1 MPRRSNTPPPEP
13 VAPARPSRRA
23 APQTHDEP
31 DSRFRIILS
40 KHRQREIVAL
50 ALIAAGILT
59 LLSLFGVTGS
69 VTALWATLL
78 TKFAGWGAY
87 ALGGALVMAGIALLR
102 RQENVYGEFEVSW
115 SRIVGL
121 ELVFVAGCGLLSLA
135 FAADNRDA
143 LRLADAGE
151 AGGYLGLAVYSLL
164 TRAFSNVVNP
174 DLAVILASVLL
185 IVVMIATLR
194 FAFNLGWLGSF
205 LTRALESLRPAQSP
219 APAAAGVARYAPTPR
234 PSATTMP
241 PRPSAANP
249 PAPRPASSP
258 AQTLPSSDSLVQ
270 LPLPK
275 KSDPEISDKPES
287 GKEID
292 PAITKA
298 IGPRGALAALFGQQG
313 AKDKTRPQ
321 AKAPPPP
328 PEHDPL
334 LAVKR
339 EAAAKRMGHTPS
351 LDLLEISSEAAFAQA
366 TAAQK
371 AKIIEETL
379 SHFGIPAKVIDTKAG
394 PTITQFAV
402 EPGFIERKG
411 LDGSML
417 RRKVPV
423 NRILALS
430 NDLALALAAS
440 PIRIEAPVPGR
451 NYVGI
456 EVPNETIAM
465 VSLRGVMETEPYKKL
480 SLKGVLPFALGR
492 DVSGAPAAADLA
504 GMPHLL
510 IAGATGSGKSVA
522 INAIIACL
530 LFAHSPDELRLVMVD
545 PKRVELVNYNGI
557 PHLLG
562 DVITDVSN
570 VVPALRWATGLM
582 DARFQVFSKA
592 RTRNIEAY
600 NQKMDKEGGDKM
612 SYVVYIIDELA
623 DLMLAAPDE
632 IEKLITRLAQ
642 MARATGIHLILA
654 TQRPSVDVV
663 TGLIKAN
670 FPARISFAVTSSV
683 DSRVVLDSPGAEK
696 LLGRGDMLYMAPDS
710 SKLSRL
716 QGCFVSDEELSR
728 LSNHWRGLQEEFDFV
743 AKAPWDTSKHRG
755 GQEKEKAGD
764 ALTDEAIEIIRTT
777 NQASISLLQR
787 KLGIGYPRA
796 ARLMDQ
802 LEEMGVV
809 GPDEGNG
816 KPRAILPEEKP
827 KKKK

>member
-1 MPRRSNTPPPEP
+1 MPRRSNTPPSESVTP
-13 VAPARPSRRA
+13 RPSRRA
-23 APQTHDEP
+23 APEFVDEP
-31 DSRFRIILS
+31 EPRFRIMLS
-40 KHRQREIVAL
+40 KHRQREIL
-50 ALIAAGILT
+50 ALGLIALGALT
-59 LLSLFGVTGS
+59 LLSLFGFAGS
-69 VTALWATLL
+69 VTAAWAALL
-78 TKFAGWGAY
+78 TRFCGWGAY
-87 ALGGALVMAGIALLR
+87 ALGAAFIVAGIALLR
-102 RQENVYGEFEVSW
+102 RQENVYGEFEISW
-115 SRIVGL
+115 ARIVGL
-121 ELVFVAGCGLLSLA
+121 ELLFIAACGLASLA
-135 FAADNRDA
+135 FAADNREA
-143 LRLADAGE
+143 VQLAESGK
-151 AGGYLGLAVYSLL
+151 AGGYLGLALAALL
-164 TRAFSNVVNP
+164 TTAFSNLMDAN
-174 DLAVILASVLL
+174 LAVILAAVLL
-185 IVVMIATLR
+185 VVVIIATIR
-194 FAFNLGWLGSF
+194 FAFNLGWLGTF
-205 LTRALESLRPAQSP
+205 LTHALEGLRPAPATATASS
-219 APAAAGVARYAPTPR
+219 APARY
-234 PSATTMP
+234 SP
-241 PRPSAANP
+241 PP
-249 PAPRPASSP
+249 PPQP
-258 AQTLPSSDSLVQ
+258 LPSSRNLVQ
-270 LPLPK
+270 LPLPRK
-275 KSDPEISDKPES
+275 QEPEIFDEPEQEIEPVAVKK
-287 GKEID
+287 KEE
-292 PAITKA
+292 PK
-298 IGPRGALAALFGQQG
+298 RGIFGLPIGQQ
-313 AKDKTRPQ
+313 KEKKT
-321 AKAPPPP
+321 KVPPPP

-334 LAVKR
+334 LAVPR
-339 EAAAKRMGHTPS
+339 AEAIQRVGKNPT
-351 LDLLEISSEAAFAQA
+351 LELLEISSEAAYAQA
-366 TAAQK
+366 TADQK
-371 AKIIEETL
+371 AKTIEETL
-379 SHFGIPAKVIDTKAG
+379 SHFGIPAKVIDKKAG

-411 LDGSML
+411 LDGTQQ

-465 VSLRGVMETEPYKKL
+465 VSLRGVMESERYKKL
-480 SLKGVLPFALGR
+480 LQKAALPFALGR
-492 DVSGAPAAADLA
+492 DVSGEAQATDMA

-530 LFAHSPDELRLVMVD
+530 LFAHSPDELRMVMVD

-562 DVITDVSN
+562 EVITDVSL

-582 DARFQVFSKA
+582 DARFQAFSKA
-592 RTRNIEAY
+592 RTRNVEAY
-600 NQKMDKEGGDKM
+600 NQKMDKEGGDKLP
-612 SYVVYIIDELA
+612 YVVIIIDELA
-623 DLMLAAPDE
+623 DLMLAAPDDT
-632 IEKLITRLAQ
+632 EKLITRLAQ

-710 SKLSRL
+710 AKLQRL
-716 QGCFVSDEELSR
+716 QGCFVSDEELAR
-728 LSNHWRGLQEEFDFV
+728 LTAHWRALQEEFDFIP
-743 AKAPWDTSKHRG
+743 KAPWDMPKH
-755 GQEKEKAGD
+755 KEGHDKERAGD
-764 ALTDEAIEIIRTT
+764 ALTEDAIEVIRTT

-816 KPRAILPEEKP
+816 KPRAIFLEEKP

>member
-1 MPRRSNTPPPEP
+1 MPRRTNTPPAETVTPR
-13 VAPARPSRRA
+13 ASRRA
-23 APQTHDEP
+23 APAAPPEP
-31 DSRFRIILS
+31 EPRFRIMLS
-40 KHRQREIVAL
+40 KHRQREIL
-50 ALIAAGILT
+50 ALVLLAFGALT
-59 LLSLFGVTGS
+59 LLSLFGFAGS
-69 VTALWATLL
+69 VTALWASLL
-78 TKFAGWGAY
+78 TRFAGWGAY
-87 ALGGALVMAGIALLR
+87 ALGVALIFAGIALLR
-102 RQENVYGEFEVSW
+102 RQENVYGEFEISW
-115 SRIVGL
+115 ARIVGL
-121 ELVFVAGCGLLSLA
+121 ELLFLAGCGLLSLA
-135 FAADNRDA
+135 YATDDRDA
-143 LRLADAGE
+143 LRLAENGQ
-151 AGGYLGLAVYSLL
+151 AGGYLGLAISSILA
-164 TRAFSNVVNP
+164 RAFSNLLDPN
-174 DLAVILASVLL
+174 LAVLIAAFLLVVL
-185 IVVMIATLR
+185 MIGTLR
-194 FAFNLGWLGSF
+194 FAFNLGWLGSL
-205 LTRALESLRPAQSP
+205 LTRALEGLRPTP
-219 APAAAGVARYAPTPR
+219 AVVTANNAPARYAP
-234 PSATTMP
+234 
-241 PRPSAANP
+241 
-249 PAPRPASSP
+249 P
-258 AQTLPSSDSLVQ
+258 AQLLPSSRNLVQ
-270 LPLPK
+270 LPLPR
-275 KSDPEISDKPES
+275 KPEPEPLDDDEM
-287 GKEID
+287 KEVME
-292 PAITKA
+292 PVAVKKPE
-298 IGPRGALAALFGQQG
+298 PRGLFGLPFGQQKEADKKK
-313 AKDKTRPQ
+313 AKV
-321 AKAPPPP
+321 PPPP
-328 PEHDPL
+328 PEHDDL

-339 EAAAKRMGHTPS
+339 LVAAKREGHNPN
-351 LDLLEISSEAAFAQA
+351 LDLLEISSEAAYAQA
-366 TAAQK
+366 TAEQK
-371 AKIIEETL
+371 AKTIEETL

-411 LDGSML
+411 LDGTML

-456 EVPNETIAM
+456 EVPNETISM
-465 VSLRGVMETEPYKKL
+465 VSLRGVMESEAYKKL
-480 SLKGVLPFALGR
+480 MQKAMLPFALGR
-492 DVSGAPAAADLA
+492 DVSGTAVATDLA

-562 DVITDVSN
+562 EVITDVNN
-570 VVPALRWATGLM
+570 VVHALRWATGLM

-592 RTRNIEAY
+592 RTRNIDAY
-600 NQKMDKEGGDKM
+600 NAKMEKEGGDKM
-612 SYVVYIIDELA
+612 SYVVIIIDELA

-632 IEKLITRLAQ
+632 TEKSITRLAQ

-670 FPARISFAVTSSV
+670 FPARISFSVTSSV

-710 SKLSRL
+710 SKLTRL
-716 QGCFVSDEELSR
+716 QGCFVSDEELAR
-728 LSNHWRGLQEEFDFV
+728 LANHWRALQEDFDFIP
-743 AKAPWDTSKHRG
+743 KAPWDSGKHKAG
-755 GQEKEKAGD
+755 DEKEKTGD
-764 ALTDEAIEIIRTT
+764 ALTEDAIEVIRST

-802 LEEMGVV
+802 LEELGVV

-816 KPRAILPEEKP
+816 KPRAIMLEEKP
-827 KKKK
+827 KKKKGQDK

>member
-1 MPRRSNTPPPEP
+1 M
-13 VAPARPSRRA
+13 
-23 APQTHDEP
+23 
-31 DSRFRIILS
+31 LS
-40 KHRQREIVAL
+40 KHRQREILALVLVAL
-50 ALIAAGILT
+50 GVLT
-59 LLSLFGVTGS
+59 LLSLFGIAGS
-69 VTALWATLL
+69 ITSVWATLL
-78 TKFAGWGAY
+78 TRFAGWGAY
-87 ALGGALVMAGIALLR
+87 ALGAALIVAGIALLR
-102 RQENVYGEFEVSW
+102 RQENVYGEFEISW

-121 ELVFVAGCGLLSLA
+121 EILFVAACGLLSLA
-135 FAADNRDA
+135 IAVDDRDA
-143 LRLADAGE
+143 MRLAEAGE
-151 AGGYLGLAVYSLL
+151 AGGYLGLGVASIM
-164 TRAFSNVVNP
+164 TRALSNVVDPNI
-174 DLAVILASVLL
+174 AVILAAFLLVVL
-185 IVVMIATLR
+185 MIFTLR
-194 FAFNLGWLGSF
+194 FALNLGWLGAF
-205 LTRALESLRPAQSP
+205 LTRTLEGLRPTPAVATASP
-219 APAAAGVARYAPTPR
+219 ARYAP
-234 PSATTMP
+234 P
-241 PRPSAANP
+241 PRVAPADVVTERVVPPSSQP
-249 PAPRPASSP
+249 LPASR
-258 AQTLPSSDSLVQ
+258 SLVQ

-275 KSDPEISDKPES
+275 KQEPVPEPDLEEAEVAEVVKPA
-287 GKEID
+287 
-292 PAITKA
+292 PPKA
-298 IGPRGALAALFGQQG
+298 AAPLGLFGLMRGQE
-313 AKDKTRPQ
+313 KDKDKGK
-321 AKAPPPP
+321 AKEKAPPPPP

-339 EAAAKRMGHTPS
+339 AEAEARTGHNPS
-351 LDLLEISSEAAFAQA
+351 LDILELSSEAAYAQA
-366 TAAQK
+366 TAEQK
-371 AKIIEETL
+371 AHIIEETL

-411 LDGSML
+411 LDGTMM

-465 VSLRGVMETEPYKKL
+465 VSLRGVMESEVYKKL
-480 SLKGVLPFALGR
+480 SQKAVLPFALGR
-492 DVSGAPAAADLA
+492 DVSGQAAAADLA

-562 DVITDVSN
+562 EVITDVN
-570 VVPALRWATGLM
+570 TVVPALRWATRLM
-582 DARFQVFSKA
+582 DERFQVFSKA

-600 NQKMDKEGGDKM
+600 NQKMDREGGDRM
-612 SYVVYIIDELA
+612 SYVVIIIDELA

-632 IEKLITRLAQ
+632 TEKSITRLAQ

-670 FPARISFAVTSSV
+670 FPSRISFSVTSSV

-696 LLGRGDMLYMAPDS
+696 LLGRGDMLYMASDS
-710 SKLSRL
+710 AKLARL
-716 QGCFVSDEELSR
+716 QGCFVSDEELAR
-728 LSNHWRGLQEEFDFV
+728 LSNHWRALQEEFDYIP
-743 AKAPWDTSKHRG
+743 KAPWDAPKHKG
-755 GQEKEKAGD
+755 GDDKEKAGD
-764 ALTDEAIEIIRTT
+764 SLTQDAIEVIRTT

-816 KPRAILPEEKP
+816 KPRAILLEEKP
-827 KKKK
+827 KKKKG